1 MKKRVSS
8 RAIIIEDGKLL
19 AMFRRK
25 IKEDGSVKEYYVI
38 PGGGLEE
45 NETLEENVIR
55 ELKEEFNVDIE
66 IVKFLS
72 TEEYEDT
79 IANYFLC
86 KIINGTP
93 KLGGEELERMTNEN
107 YYEIR
112 YIDLNEIDNYDIN
125 AKDII
130 KKI

>member
-93 KLGGEELERMTNEN
+93 KLGGEELERMTSEN